1 MADKKYTLNEDFFE
15 DEIEAGIVP
24 EVKEPE
30 PVDYPLDD
38 NVVIAA
44 EPKFTDTPDEEVV
57 NDAIETLLNNSIRR
71 EFESIDALNSD
82 IATIKAETP
91 NNTDIINILKTII
104 TEKNMHV
111 GMLTKALS
119 LANGGEKEKLMNAG
133 IEKAEEI
140 ISEPATTDLD

>member
-24 EVKEPE
+24 EEVKE

-44 EPKFTDTPDEEVV
+44 EPKFTDTPDEETV
-57 NDAIETLLNNSIRR
+57 NDALEALLNNSIRR
-71 EFESIDALNSD
+71 EFELIDALNSD